1 MVKLR
6 FCFYVCSWLQDSC
19 ELRQNTNGW
28 VRTVVPCGGRKAGG
42 YLHKRQV
49 ILVANQQDGLSGAVL
64 TGLTGLKANGNQ
76 VPGYTLTVSQ
86 FYLNVHYCTDD
97 STTMQS
103 TVN

>member
-1 MVKLR
+1 MQAPAEHE
-6 FCFYVCSWLQDSC
+6 WLGKNSGT
-19 ELRQNTNGW
+19 LW
-28 VRTVVPCGGRKAGG
+28 GRKAGG
-42 YLHKRQV
+42 YLHKHQV

-97 STTMQS
+97 STTMQI

>member
-1 MVKLR
+1 M
-6 FCFYVCSWLQDSC
+6 CSWLQDSC

-28 VRTVVPCGGRKAGG
+28 VRAVVACSGRKAAG
-42 YLHKRQV
+42 YLHKRQA
-49 ILVANQQDGLSGAVL
+49 ILVANQQDGLSGAL
-64 TGLTGLKANGNQ
+64 LSRLTGLKANGNQ

-97 STTMQS
+97 STKMKS